1 MSARA
6 GGKTGTGEAR
16 RQATGRLAALTM
28 TVALAALGAPSPAGA
43 RDAAASQPLPQPQR
57 PSPPAAG
64 QKRFAI
70 PPQSLTDGLTLFGQQ
85 SGWQVSVH
93 GALIDG
99 LATPGVEG
107 LLTPDQA
114 LRRLLIGTKLA
125 YSVSGSPSGGNTVIL
140 RRFAAEAA
148 GAGNGAVNLAPVVV
162 EGEPGTGETARGPVQ
177 GYAATRSATATKTD
191 TPLIRTPQAVS
202 VIPRKQ
208 MDDQNVKSVAQS
220 LRYTSGVFAEYRGS
234 SNLHDET
241 FIRGFGYAPRMLD
254 GLGYGSG
261 SIGQIDPW
269 LLERVEVL
277 RGPSSTLYGQ
287 TNPGGLINLVSKR
300 PSAKAAREIR
310 VEVGDNG
317 RLEGAFDVGGPV
329 GDLGGGPATED
340 GRLLYRVVGLG
351 NHFELDEDFSRQ
363 ERVALAPSLTWKPDD
378 RTELTV
384 LASYHN
390 DPKAGYRNFLPSLG
404 TVSEG
409 SLGYGTLPRGFFIS
423 DPDFQRSTRK
433 QTSIGHQFERRLDD
447 GLTLRQNARYT
458 HLESEYDTLSLSAL
472 QPDQVTLTRA
482 ASADRQTV
490 DQISVDT
497 QLESRFRT
505 GPFGHTLLAGL
516 DYRRTGTDS
525 FIRRG
530 PAPAIDWRSPA
541 YHVVV
546 GPMAPTS
553 DQYAV
558 ASQLGLYLQDQ
569 ITLDRWSLLLGAR
582 HDRARTRI
590 ANRIGADTG
599 RNDGHLSYRA
609 GLMHNFDNGIA
620 PYASLSTSF
629 EPELSSGAPGADPFK
644 PTIGR
649 QVELGVKYQPK
660 GWAALFTAALFDI
673 RQRNVVTYDSA
684 IGYNVQIGEVHS
696 QGVELEARG
705 EVTRNLSLIASYSH
719 VDAEVTRSSIPTSL
733 GRTPARIPGR
743 QAALWV
749 DYTCDRGGLD
759 GLSIGVGTR
768 RIGES
773 FGNAPNS
780 FKVPGVTLFDASL
793 RYELGHLSRR
803 LEGASVQVNASNLTD
818 RFYVASCAGVD
829 SCFFGSGRMVTANLG
844 YRW

>member
-1 MSARA
+1 
-6 GGKTGTGEAR
+6 
-16 RQATGRLAALTM
+16 M
-28 TVALAALGAPSPAGA
+28 TAALAALGAPSPAGA
-43 RDAAASQPLPQPQR
+43 RDAAVSQPRQ
-57 PSPPAAG
+57 PAAG

-70 PPQSLTDGLTLFGQQ
+70 PPQPLTDALALFGQQ

-125 YSVSGSPSGGNTVIL
+125 YSVSGGDTVIL
-140 RRFAAEAA
+140 RRFAADAA
-148 GAGNGAVNLAPVVV
+148 RDGAVNLAPVMV

-177 GYAATRSATATKTD
+177 GYVATQSATATKTE
-191 TPLIRTPQAVS
+191 TPLIRTPQAIS
-202 VIPRKQ
+202 VIPRTQ

-220 LRYTSGVFAEYRGS
+220 LRYSSGVFAEYRGS

-277 RGPSSTLYGQ
+277 RGPSSMLYGQ

-300 PSAKAAREIR
+300 PSAKAAHEIR
-310 VEVGDNG
+310 VEAGDNG
-317 RLEGAFDVGGPV
+317 RLEGAFD
-329 GDLGGGPATED
+329 LGGPATED
-340 GRLLYRVVGLG
+340 GDLLYRVVGLG
-351 NHFELDEDFSRQ
+351 NRFDLDEDFSQQ
-363 ERVALAPSLTWKPDD
+363 ERVAVAPSLTWKPGD
-378 RTELTV
+378 RTELTL

-390 DPKAGYRNFLPSLG
+390 DPKAGYRNFLPSVG

-409 SLGYGTLPRGFFIS
+409 SRGYGKLPRGFFIS
-423 DPDFQRSTRK
+423 DPDFQRSTRE
-433 QTSIGHQFERRLDD
+433 QTSIGHQFEHRLDD
-447 GLTLRQNARYT
+447 RLTLRQNARYT

-472 QPDQVTLTRA
+472 QPDQRTLTRA
-482 ASADRQTV
+482 ASADREIV
-490 DQISVDT
+490 DQITVDN
-497 QLESRFRT
+497 QLESRFAT
-505 GPFGHTLLAGL
+505 GPLGHTLLAGL

-530 PAPAIDWRSPA
+530 TAPTIDWRNPA
-541 YHVVV
+541 YHVAV

-553 DQYAV
+553 DQHAV

-569 ITLDRWSLLLGAR
+569 VTLDRWSLLLGAR

-590 ANRIGADTG
+590 ANRIGADS
-599 RNDGHLSYRA
+599 RRDDGHLSYRA
-609 GLMHNFDNGIA
+609 GLMHNFENGLA
-620 PYASLSTSF
+620 PYASVSTSF
-629 EPELSSGAPGADPFK
+629 EPELSTGAPGADPFK

-660 GWAALFTAALFDI
+660 GGAALFTATLFDI

-696 QGVELEARG
+696 RGVELEARG
-705 EVTRNLSLIASYSH
+705 DLTRTVSLIASYSH
-719 VDAEVTRSSIPTSL
+719 VDAEVTRTTIATSL

-749 DYTCDRGGLD
+749 EYTGDAGALGGVLD
-759 GLSIGVGTR
+759 GLSAGLGTR
-768 RIGES
+768 HIGES
-773 FGNAPNS
+773 FGNATNT
-780 FKVPGVTLFDASL
+780 FKVPGVTLLDASL
-793 RYELGHLSRR
+793 RYELGRLNRR

-829 SCFFGSGRMVTANLG
+829 SCFFGSGRMVTASLG